1 MARDEDIQ
9 NIKPGLRFLSSQA
22 VEEIY
27 HRALK
32 ILEESGVK
40 FYCSRALDLLQKRG
54 AVINHS
60 EQTAKFPSSL
70 VREALKT
77 APSRVELYT
86 LEGRESVVIGGD
98 HCHFVPGSAALNILE
113 ADGETL
119 RRARAEDL
127 VKIARLNDSLAHIAL
142 QSSAVVLDDVPDSIG
157 DSYRL
162 YLLLKN
168 SLKPIIT
175 GAFSRQGIE
184 HMHGLLAAVSGGEEE
199 LREKP
204 RAVFDVCPSPPLKWS
219 EISSHNIID
228 CARLG
233 LPLQMISLP
242 MPGAASPVTLA
253 GSVLLHTAE
262 VLSGLVLAQVVNP
275 GLPVIYGGAPV
286 NFDMKTGTTPMSA
299 VEASMIGASSSQL
312 GRYLDLP
319 TQTYACLSDA
329 KIVDAQAG
337 LETAISG
344 TIASLAETNLISGPG
359 ILDFVDTFSLEK
371 LVIDNEICG
380 MSRRLA
386 RGIEVD
392 EERLA
397 ASLISE
403 LGPGGSY
410 LTSEHTL
417 KYFRNESY
425 FPGEVIDRT
434 SRSDWTRRG
443 KSSIFT
449 RAGKVA
455 ASLLSSRP
463 ASPLPEERLQEL
475 KRGLTKI
482 KKEYNIDKLPEE

>member
-1 MARDEDIQ
+1 MTKNEGIR
-9 NIKPGLRFLSSQA
+9 NIMPGLKFLSSEA

-32 ILEESGVK
+32 ILEETGVK
-40 FYCSRALDLLQKRG
+40 FYCSRALDILQQGG
-54 AVINHS
+54 ADINYS
-60 EQTAKFPSSL
+60 TRTARFPPEM

-77 APSRVELYT
+77 APSRIMLYDR
-86 LEGRESVVIGGD
+86 EGKESLVIGED
-98 HCHFVPGSAALNILE
+98 QSHFVPGSAALNILE
-113 ADGETL
+113 SDGATL

-127 VKIARLNDSLAHIAL
+127 GRISRLNDSLANITL
-142 QSSAVVLDDVPDSIG
+142 QSSAVVLDDVPDRVG
-157 DSYRL
+157 DCYRL

-168 SLKPIIT
+168 SSKPIIT
-175 GAFSRQGIE
+175 GAFSRRGIE
-184 HMHGLLAAVSGGEEE
+184 DMQQLLASVSGGEEE
-199 LREKP
+199 LRKKP

-233 LPLQMISLP
+233 LPLELISLP

-262 VLSGLVLAQVVNP
+262 ILSGLVLAQAVNP
-275 GLPVIYGGAPV
+275 GAAVIYGGAPV

-299 VEASMIGASSSQL
+299 VEASMIGAGASQL
-312 GRYLDLP
+312 GRYLKLP
-319 TQTYACLSDA
+319 TQTFACLSDA

-344 TIASLAETNLISGPG
+344 TIASLAGIDLISGPG

-380 MSRRLA
+380 MNQRLR

-397 ASLISE
+397 AFLISE
-403 LGPGGSY
+403 LGPGGDY
-410 LTSEHTL
+410 LSSEHTL
-417 KYFRNESY
+417 KFFRQESY
-425 FPGEVIDRT
+425 FPGEVIDRS
-434 SRSDWTRRG
+434 SRSEWSSQGR
-443 KSSIFT
+443 SSIFS
-449 RAGKVA
+449 RAREITAELISSQPANPLAEEKQQR
-455 ASLLSSRP
+455 LSRALSKIKREYNLGE
-463 ASPLPEERLQEL
+463 LPEE
-475 KRGLTKI
+475 
-482 KKEYNIDKLPEE
+482 